1 MSEIKTRADL
11 FEAAAKMMR
20 MCDAAGIPYVCKVC
34 GNKIIESKSDIVTFC
49 GSPSSYEFPL
59 AIIEGRPV
67 FVGDEVW
74 FTGSDILSP
83 MKIVVKEADSRNF
96 LADSGVVYGRRS
108 ISWNPPKPLTVMVEM
123 LREDAEAC
131 TTNYRVVRIDRIAD
145 ACRKALGI
153 SK

>member
-20 MCDAAGIPYVCKVC
+20 MCDEAGICNTYKVKGILC
-34 GNKIIESKSDIVTFC
+34 AGEWQMNLPINFNY
-49 GSPSSYEFPL
+49 YEFPI

-108 ISWNPPKPLTVMVEM
+108 ISWNPPKPKTVKIEIPI
-123 LREDAEAC
+123 EDAEYLA
-131 TTNYRVVRIDRIAD
+131 TYGGGHIRNVVE
-145 ACRKALGI
+145 ACRKAVES